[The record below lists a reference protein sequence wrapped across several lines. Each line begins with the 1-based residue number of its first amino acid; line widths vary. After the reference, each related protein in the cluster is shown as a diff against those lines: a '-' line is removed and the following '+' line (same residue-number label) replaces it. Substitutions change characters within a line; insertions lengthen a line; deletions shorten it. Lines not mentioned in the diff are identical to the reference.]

1 MLDMAFGSRRRRMR
15 DPPNWFVDPANA
27 LAGGERCVP
36 RGVAKA
42 LRFMRNNLAT
52 HLSDSMIATAAGV
65 PERTLRRQFRAF
77 TGHSPVALHRNMR
90 LDAARRALQDNLS
103 DMDVTPVAAAHGFGN
118 FGRFTAQYRRRFGEL
133 PSETVGKRRLSLVQ
147 LPPQAFRERVTL
159 AVFPFTCGGA
169 SVDTALADVTT
180 DRVIA
185 ALARTRWLDML
196 ATEDSRGT
204 IHQPHLAASRRAQYA
219 VRGRV
224 QAFGDR
230 IQVTVRLTETATGHH
245 VWGNSFDGAPESI
258 AELQA
263 CVEEGVARNLPAC
276 LRDRTGRDRPLPAG
290 DPAAAQLVMRAF
302 DAASEITLSA
312 STRALEYL
320 DRARSI
326 EPESPLATALAAWC
340 GCQRAVCFLGERLDN
355 ARDEARRL
363 TALALCSDNDDPRV
377 LAVLAHANTGF
388 GDLDLG
394 EALIEKSL
402 AIDPHNQ
409 MAWQRR
415 GWIAIYR
422 DRSSA
427 LADFSRALALNPHGR
442 DRFSTMLGTSQAYF
456 LMGQYDQATKWAM
469 RGLEERPLETWACR
483 IAVVAQACSGRIVEA
498 QRNVVRLRRQYPDA
512 SVGAMVNVWERI
524 MPPEFLARNAEGL
537 ESAGLPI

>member
-1 MLDMAFGSRRRRMR
+1 MR
-15 DPPNWFVDPANA
+15 VPPNWFVDLANA
-27 LAGGERCVP
+27 SASGERCVP

-42 LRFMRNNLAT
+42 LQFMRNNLAT
-52 HLSDSMIATAAGV
+52 HLGDSVIATAAGV
-65 PERTLRRQFRAF
+65 PQRTLRRQFRAF
-77 TGHSPVALHRNMR
+77 TGRAPVALHRNMR

-103 DMDVTPVAAAHGFGN
+103 GLDVTPVAAAHGFGN

-147 LPPQAFRERVTL
+147 LPPQALRERVTL
-159 AVFPFTCGGA
+159 AVLPFTCSDA
-169 SVDTALADVTT
+169 SVDPTLAGVTT
-180 DRVIA
+180 DRVISV
-185 ALARTRWLDML
+185 LARTHWLNVL
-196 ATEDSRGT
+196 GTEGSRAAT
-204 IHQPHLAASRRAQYA
+204 HQPHLAAPPRAQYV

-224 QAFGDR
+224 QALGDR
-230 IQVTVRLTETATGHH
+230 VQITVRLTEAVTGQH
-245 VWGNSFDGAPESI
+245 VWGNSFDGAPERI
-258 AELQA
+258 PELQA
-263 CVEEGVARNLPAC
+263 CVEAGVARNLPAS
-276 LRDRTGRDRPLPAG
+276 LHDRASRDRPLPAG

-302 DAASEITLSA
+302 AAASEITLSA
-312 STRALEYL
+312 NTRALEYL
-320 DRARSI
+320 DQARRSI

-340 GCQRAVCFLGERLDN
+340 GCQRAVCFLGGRLDS

-402 AIDPHNQ
+402 AIDPHSQ

-427 LADFSRALALNPHGR
+427 LADFSRAMALNPHGR

-456 LMGQYDQATKWAM
+456 LMGRYDEATKWAI
-469 RGLEERPLETWACR
+469 RALDERPSETWAYR

-512 SVGAMVNVWERI
+512 SIGAMVNVWGRI
-524 MPPEFLARNAEGL
+524 MQPEFLARNAEGL